1 MAGKRWK
8 LYYNTG
14 THAAPVWAS
23 IGRARDIKMPRGKG
37 SADGSRRESTYE
49 IAESALKSTGLE
61 FGYVYKPG
69 TDAVRDVLE
78 ASYYNDTKIQFAVAD
93 GAIETNGTRYTKFWG
108 EVMEWDVD
116 APLKGDDVV
125 PAKIAHV
132 AEDNAGAFHEPETVT
147 VGAGT

>member
-14 THAAPVWAS
+14 THASPVWAA

-37 SADGSRRESTYE
+37 QADGSRRESTYE
-49 IAESALKSTGLE
+49 IAESALKTTGLE

-69 TDAVRDVLE
+69 TDAVRDALE
-78 ASYYNDTKIQFAVAD
+78 ASYYSDTKIQFAVAD
-93 GAIETNGTRYTKFWG
+93 GPIETTGTRYTKFWG
-108 EVMEWDVD
+108 EVMEWDAD
-116 APLKGDDVV
+116 APLKGDDLI
-125 PAKIAHV
+125 PAKVAHV
-132 AEDNAGAFHEPETVT
+132 GEDNDGTFHEPEPVT